1 MEIILGSTRT
11 KRRSTA
17 QSRFHAI
24 FRVPI
29 KILRAGYSNGKAI
42 FVAVPQS
49 VLPLEGKSKS
59 IYYKELR
66 HLRRSMGLCLR
77 CGNSVGSTTNCNYCK
92 KSYDQSTNR
101 L

>member
-1 MEIILGSTRT
+1 MEIILGTTRT

-17 QSRFHAI
+17 QSRFHSI
-24 FRVPI
+24 FKVPV
-29 KILRAGYSNGKAI
+29 KILRAGYLNGKAI

-49 VLPLEGKSKS
+49 VLPLEGKTKT
-59 IYYKELR
+59 IYFKELR

-77 CGNSVGSTTNCNYCK
+77 CGNSIGSAARCSYCK
-92 KSYDQSTNR
+92 KSYVKSTNC